1 MGICTSCCNKSNANI
16 EDQYKSLVVTK
27 PKPISLKTIDIDSS
41 ESSVPL
47 FAPADSDENQNN
59 DSAPEVLSE
68 TEINIFEQQDS
79 KE

>member
-1 MGICTSCCNKSNANI
+1 MGICLSCCNEPKSNI

-27 PKPISLKTIDIDSS
+27 PQPISLNTINIDSS

-68 TEINIFEQQDS
+68 TEINIFEQLDLR
-79 KE
+79 E

>member
-1 MGICTSCCNKSNANI
+1 MGICSSCCNEKESNR

-27 PKPISLKTIDIDSS
+27 PQPVLLKTIDIDSS
-41 ESSVPL
+41 DSSVPL

-68 TEINIFEQQDS
+68 TEINIFEQDS
-79 KE
+79 G